1 MAEAMVE
8 LETVIAAWS
17 ADMEED
23 QGGEWARTV
32 LHGMIHLLARQAR
45 RGMAEPEH
53 TLARILGPL
62 LDLRS
67 RLRAGGDWDLADEL
81 RDALAAGGIRL
92 HDTRDGTEWRRHE
105 RSDGTRGPIRI
116 QE

>member
-1 MAEAMVE
+1 ME

-62 LDLRS
+62 LDPSQPPARGR
-67 RLRAGGDWDLADEL
+67 RL
-81 RDALAAGGIRL
+81 
-92 HDTRDGTEWRRHE
+92 
-105 RSDGTRGPIRI
+105 GPGR
-116 QE
+116 